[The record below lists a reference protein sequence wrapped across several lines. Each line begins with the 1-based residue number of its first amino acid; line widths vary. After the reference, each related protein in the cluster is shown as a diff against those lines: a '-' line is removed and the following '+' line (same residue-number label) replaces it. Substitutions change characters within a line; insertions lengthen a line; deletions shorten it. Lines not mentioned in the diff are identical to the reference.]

1 MHDPVDAQEMIVHN
15 QQALEELAWAI
26 ESSAGKFSLILARCN
41 YGKLRDRLVQQ
52 LHQICTVP
60 LQEITLHPSSQT
72 LYTTIRDALGNEPAG
87 GVLVFGLETV
97 HDLDRL
103 LSLTNQVREEFRTHF
118 PFPLVLW
125 VTDEI
130 HQKLMR
136 LASDFESWA
145 TTTEFTIPPAALLA
159 SLQQG
164 VSHLF
169 AYLLQ
174 EKPEFSFT
182 DLLSQVKEVGFL
194 HRRELNAALQELQ
207 SGQIGLEPELQAD
220 LAFLQGVWVEDDG
233 EAVPH
238 LAQSLTFWQS
248 REEAGKTPNPPATT
262 ISHQLKRG
270 LILYFLGRR
279 GYNLLDQTSKQTT
292 DWEPIKTHL
301 HQAIARFEQANRPDL
316 VAKCLNRLMRL
327 LNRQQHWSEVETL
340 ARRSL
345 DLQAVAPSRFRL
357 VYAQGFLTEAM
368 LRQDR
373 AAEAY
378 DLAQQVLETVK
389 TLPPESQWLRPLYL
403 LYLAWAERKLG
414 KPQAAIAHLV
424 EARALGDQGQPT
436 IYRHILETLGEL
448 YFDQKEYLKA
458 FEVKRERLSI
468 EQQYGI
474 RAFVGAGRLHPKR
487 EAINPEKLETGQMPG
502 RPEGMVAPEIAAAGR
517 QQDLNQLIERI
528 GRNDYRLIVLHGN
541 SGVGKSSLVN
551 AGLVPALKQQ
561 AIGYQ
566 QNLPIVLRVYTHWVE
581 ELDQRLPAGVGEASP
596 EPPEPTVAT
605 LLDRLRQLEQ
615 RHLRSIL
622 IFDQFEEFFFIYPR
636 PEQRRPF
643 FEFLAGC
650 MQVLSVKVIL
660 SLREDYLHFLLE
672 CGRLGAIETAGID
685 ILSQNVRYYLGNFS
699 AADTRAIIQ
708 DLTKRAR
715 FYLEPDLVEQLV
727 QDLASELGEV
737 RPIELQVVGAQLQE
751 DQITTLAQYRA
762 LGNQPKETLVE
773 RYLQTV
779 VNSCGQENQQV
790 ADLVLYLLTDEKG
803 TRPLKTRAELQKEL
817 QEFAFH
823 RVGTDQSLD
832 LVLRIFVDSGLV
844 LLLPETPEDRY
855 QLVHDYLAAFIRQQQ
870 ESRLSRLMAELEQE
884 REQRKQGE
892 AKLNRF
898 LKRALFASVLAGLG
912 LAVLAVTAIWS
923 AQRVEK
929 QKRQIEANEM
939 QILAKS
945 ADVLL
950 TSGRTLD
957 ALLESFKL
965 VERTEQLTPE
975 ATSPL
980 NANSLLQQALF
991 EVSEQNRLS
1000 RHNSVVAG
1008 VSFSP
1013 DGKTIAS
1020 ASWDGT
1026 VKLWSREGRELH
1038 TLKGHTA
1045 GVSSVHFSPDGR
1057 TLASASWDGTVKL
1070 WNRNGRNFL
1079 TLQGHPAAVSRVR
1092 FSPDGKTIASA
1103 SWDKTIKLWSLA
1115 GKVLHTL
1122 QGHTDAVY
1130 SISFSP
1136 DGKTLASASA
1146 DKTVKLWSLEG
1157 RELRTLKGHKAKV
1170 YDVRFSPDGKTLASA
1185 SEDKTVKFWHLDGR
1199 PISTFEGYYGL
1210 YGVDFSP
1217 DGKTIATVGQEFTV
1231 RLFTLDGKELRVLK
1245 GHAAAILGI
1254 SFSPDGKTI
1263 ASASRDRTMR
1273 LWSLD
1278 DGRELRTLKGHR
1290 DWVNSVSFSP
1300 DGKTIASTSGD
1311 KTIKLWNLEGREL
1324 RTLQGH
1330 VAAVNGVSFSPD
1342 GKTIASASG
1351 DKTIKLWNLEGREL
1365 RTLQGH
1371 MAAVNG
1377 VSFSP
1382 DGKTIASASGDGSI
1396 KLWTLEGRKLRTLK
1410 GHKDS
1415 VTGVSFSPDGKTIAS
1430 VSWDKT
1436 VKLWTLE
1443 GRELGTLQRHTDAVH
1458 SVSFSPDGKT
1468 IAFASGDKTV
1478 KLWTLEGRELRTL
1491 QGHTDEVY
1499 GVSFSPDGKTIA
1511 SASEDNTVQLWSL
1524 EGEELNTLKGHT
1536 SAVYDVSFSPNGKT
1550 IASASFDGTVK
1561 LWRLDLDNL
1570 LPQACEWLNHYLA
1583 SHPEVL
1589 EELKRCQSPQII
1601 QFAAAT
1607 LVQEG
1612 EDLAFQ
1618 EKLAE
1623 AESRFRKAQA
1633 WNPRLTF
1640 DVQRKVEEFA
1650 NRGRAE
1656 RLISAG
1662 NEQVRQGKVK
1672 EALNAYNQAQTLD
1685 PDVKISV
1692 DNWDELCWYG
1702 SLYGFPKEVL
1712 FACDKAIALATT
1724 AIAPSDNIAY
1734 YRDSRGIARAMM
1746 GDAKGAMTDFQSYV
1760 NWTQGKA
1767 DWSEGRKRRQ
1777 GWIESLRRSPSRTP
1791 FTQEDLK
1798 ALRDE

>member
-1 MHDPVDAQEMIVHN
+1 M
-15 QQALEELAWAI
+15 
-26 ESSAGKFSLILARCN
+26 
-41 YGKLRDRLVQQ
+41 
-52 LHQICTVP
+52 
-60 LQEITLHPSSQT
+60 
-72 LYTTIRDALGNEPAG
+72 
-87 GVLVFGLETV
+87 
-97 HDLDRL
+97 
-103 LSLTNQVREEFRTHF
+103 
-118 PFPLVLW
+118 
-125 VTDEI
+125 
-130 HQKLMR
+130 
-136 LASDFESWA
+136 
-145 TTTEFTIPPAALLA
+145 
-159 SLQQG
+159 
-164 VSHLF
+164 
-169 AYLLQ
+169 
-174 EKPEFSFT
+174 
-182 DLLSQVKEVGFL
+182 
-194 HRRELNAALQELQ
+194 
-207 SGQIGLEPELQAD
+207 
-220 LAFLQGVWVEDDG
+220 
-233 EAVPH
+233 
-238 LAQSLTFWQS
+238 
-248 REEAGKTPNPPATT
+248 
-262 ISHQLKRG
+262 
-270 LILYFLGRR
+270 
-279 GYNLLDQTSKQTT
+279 
-292 DWEPIKTHL
+292 
-301 HQAIARFEQANRPDL
+301 
-316 VAKCLNRLMRL
+316 
-327 LNRQQHWSEVETL
+327 
-340 ARRSL
+340 
-345 DLQAVAPSRFRL
+345 
-357 VYAQGFLTEAM
+357 
-368 LRQDR
+368 
-373 AAEAY
+373 
-378 DLAQQVLETVK
+378 
-389 TLPPESQWLRPLYL
+389 
-403 LYLAWAERKLG
+403 
-414 KPQAAIAHLV
+414 
-424 EARALGDQGQPT
+424 
-436 IYRHILETLGEL
+436 
-448 YFDQKEYLKA
+448 
-458 FEVKRERLSI
+458 
-468 EQQYGI
+468 
-474 RAFVGAGRLHPKR
+474 
-487 EAINPEKLETGQMPG
+487 
-502 RPEGMVAPEIAAAGR
+502 
-517 QQDLNQLIERI
+517 
-528 GRNDYRLIVLHGN
+528 
-541 SGVGKSSLVN
+541 
-551 AGLVPALKQQ
+551 
-561 AIGYQ
+561 
-566 QNLPIVLRVYTHWVE
+566 
-581 ELDQRLPAGVGEASP
+581 GEASP

-823 RVGTDQSLD
+823 QVGTDQSLD

-1020 ASWDGT
+1020 ASWDNT
-1026 VKLWSREGRELH
+1026 VKLWSHEGRELR

-1045 GVSSVHFSPDGR
+1045 GVSGVHFSPDGR

-1115 GKVLHTL
+1115 GRVLHTL

-1217 DGKTIATVGQEFTV
+1217 DGKTIA
-1231 RLFTLDGKELRVLK
+1231 
-1245 GHAAAILGI
+1245 
-1254 SFSPDGKTI
+1254 
-1263 ASASRDRTMR
+1263 
-1273 LWSLD
+1273 
-1278 DGRELRTLKGHR
+1278 
-1290 DWVNSVSFSP
+1290 
-1300 DGKTIASTSGD
+1300 
-1311 KTIKLWNLEGREL
+1311 
-1324 RTLQGH
+1324 
-1330 VAAVNGVSFSPD
+1330 
-1342 GKTIASASG
+1342 
-1351 DKTIKLWNLEGREL
+1351 
-1365 RTLQGH
+1365 
-1371 MAAVNG
+1371 
-1377 VSFSP
+1377 
-1382 DGKTIASASGDGSI
+1382 
-1396 KLWTLEGRKLRTLK
+1396 
-1410 GHKDS
+1410 
-1415 VTGVSFSPDGKTIAS
+1415 
-1430 VSWDKT
+1430 
-1436 VKLWTLE
+1436 
-1443 GRELGTLQRHTDAVH
+1443 
-1458 SVSFSPDGKT
+1458 
-1468 IAFASGDKTV
+1468 
-1478 KLWTLEGRELRTL
+1478 
-1491 QGHTDEVY
+1491 
-1499 GVSFSPDGKTIA
+1499 
-1511 SASEDNTVQLWSL
+1511 
-1524 EGEELNTLKGHT
+1524 
-1536 SAVYDVSFSPNGKT
+1536 
-1550 IASASFDGTVK
+1550 SASFDGTVK

-1618 EKLAE
+1618 EKLEA

-1656 RLISAG
+1656 RLIGAG

-1724 AIAPSDNIAY
+1724 AIAPRDNIAY

-1777 GWIESLRRSPSRTP
+1777 GWIESLRRSPTRTP
-1791 FTQEDLK
+1791 FTEEDLK